1 MSQAYG
7 YRLSPDK
14 ILEEDHTIN
23 NVVFHP
29 RMLKPE
35 FNHHE
40 TSDKPQEWLYM
51 DKRLEDYISF

>member
-1 MSQAYG
+1 MSQGYG
-7 YRLSPDK
+7 YCLSPDR
-14 ILEEDHTIN
+14 ILSEDHTIN

-40 TSDKPQEWLYM
+40 TPDKPKEWLYM
-51 DKRLEDYISF
+51 DKILEDYTSF

>member
-7 YRLSPDK
+7 YHLSPDR
-14 ILEEDHTIN
+14 ILEEDQTIN

-51 DKRLEDYISF
+51 DKRLED